1 MCFVYRRFYYIYF
14 NMKGLCGIVFVV
26 NGDLFVV
33 GWGFDFVYWVDDVGR
48 FREEVLCCYDGICSL

>member
-1 MCFVYRRFYYIYF
+1 
-14 NMKGLCGIVFVV
+14 MKGLCGFVFVV

-48 FREEVLCCYDGICSL
+48 FREEVFCCYDGICSL